1 VLDAGRG
8 IDVITDFELGIDQI
22 VLGNGLSAGNIRFF
36 ETGNDTLILT
46 QQNELLA
53 IAEGVTGFD
62 ATVFA

>member
-1 VLDAGRG
+1 
-8 IDVITDFELGIDQI
+8 